1 MIIVIA
7 HRAVF
12 RASSAGFL
20 LYSELSGSVQ
30 RILGSSHARKRKLPV
45 APEGATGKCE
55 CTQVF
60 LRSARKIS
68 RKNPEQ
74 RQFSSVD
81 TAASKLRAPSAA
93 KCPLQ
98 IVLRISTCE
107 LNLVFPNGATALKP
121 AFSNIDAVPCVD
133 SLPKVRGSHHL
144 MG

>member
-81 TAASKLRAPSAA
+81 AAASKLTAPSAA
-93 KCPLQ
+93 KCPTSNRFAHQ
-98 IVLRISTCE
+98 HMRT
-107 LNLVFPNGATALKP
+107 KP
-121 AFSNIDAVPCVD
+121 G
-133 SLPKVRGSHHL
+133 LPKRRHGFETCL
-144 MG
+144 L